1 MTTTR
6 RPGVRREAA
15 EEDVIRRIVARMVEQ
30 FPELPAIE
38 VEQAV
43 YGRYDTFD
51 DSLIRD
57 FVPVLV
63 ERATRRQL
71 ARPGLP
77 PLSRLVV

>member
-15 EEDVIRRIVARMVEQ
+15 EEDAIRRIIARMVEQ
-30 FPELPAIE
+30 FPELPATE

-43 YGRYDTFD
+43 YGRYDKFD
-51 DSLIRD
+51 DSSIRD

-71 ARPGLP
+71 ADWHYHRH
-77 PLSRLVV
+77 RA